1 VRNVGDDFNH
11 KATKHAHKNWK
22 QTSKESFQTPK
33 EEKIDKQKTQKK
45 KKKKKQQQQ
54 QQQQRKIL
62 LLHLLARR

>member
-45 KKKKKQQQQ
+45 KKKKKNTG
-54 QQQQRKIL
+54 L
-62 LLHLLARR
+62 ECVTLPT